1 MGSTMPTPTADKTG
15 RIYPNRGVKGG
26 TNSSKMGSIT
36 PTPTAEKTG
45 SIYPNRSVRNGAD
58 SSKMVSIIAAVPIL

>member
-1 MGSTMPTPTADKTG
+1 MSSITPTPTFG
-15 RIYPNRGVKGG
+15 NMGSIYPNRSIKSGADSGEMGG
-26 TNSSKMGSIT
+26 IT

-58 SSKMVSIIAAVPIL
+58 SSKMVSTIAAVPIL